1 MKLQDVLPLEI
12 DAKALAKATS
22 LTARQIRKLR
32 AGGRAIPDIDL
43 DPKQVESLLAS
54 RVERTKVDVAR
65 EAWYVAEA
73 ELLELLQ
80 ETDRKERAAASVSRG
95 NETELLE
102 LYQQFD
108 SQIQAALKA
117 KSLAARAAQALEIKA
132 IWLPN
137 ADEIGK
143 LMNAHSRRMR
153 ELINS
158 ALPPS
163 ELMKQRISQKLSA

>member
-1 MKLQDVLPLEI
+1 MKLADVLPLEI
-12 DAKALAKATS
+12 DAKALAKATALS
-22 LTARQIRKLR
+22 ARQIRKLR
-32 AGGRAIPDIDL
+32 AGGREVPDIDI
-43 DPKQVESLLAS
+43 DPEKVESLLAA

-65 EAWYVAEA
+65 EAWYIAEA

-80 ETDRKERAAASVSRG
+80 ETDRKERAAASVCG
-95 NETELLE
+95 GHTAELLE

-108 SQIQAALKA
+108 AQIQAALKA
-117 KSLAARAAQALEIKA
+117 KSVAARAAQALEIKA

-153 ELINS
+153 ELVNS

-163 ELMKQRISQKLSA
+163 ELMKQRISQKLST